1 MEEWRKVVGYDNYEV
16 SNFGEVRNQKGEI
29 LKTFKN
35 NSGYYCLQLYKDRK
49 GKGFLVHRL
58 VASAFIENPDSLP
71 TVNHIDG
78 IKENNSV
85 SNLEWNSY
93 SQNLLHARRTGL
105 NIYNYPTRG
114 LKHKSTVSKYYNV
127 GYDNSRKK
135 WTACVRVD
143 GVNHQQKRFKTEEE
157 AALHV
162 NYLLDL
168 LGLTDR
174 PRNVI

>member
-1 MEEWRKVVGYDNYEV
+1 MTTMKFLILERLETK
-16 SNFGEVRNQKGEI
+16 KGKI
-29 LKTFKN
+29 LKAHKN
-35 NSGYYCLQLYKDRK
+35 NSGYYCLALTQDKVVK
-49 GKGFLVHRL
+49 NWLVHRL
-58 VASAFIENPDSLP
+58 VATTFIENPEGLL

-78 IKENNSV
+78 NKENNRA

-93 SQNLLHARRTGL
+93 SQNILHARRTGL

-114 LKHKSTVSKYYNV
+114 MKHKSTVSKYYNV
-127 GYDNSRKK
+127 GYDRSRKK

-143 GVNHQQKRFKTEEE
+143 GVNYQQKRFKTEEE

-168 LGLTDR
+168 LGITDR